1 MRIMIKI
8 KNLIVILMTIAAC
21 GCVFNDSCEA
31 YANAPRLTYE
41 QLTRQYPSMESY
53 VTTARKEIK
62 NNWYPPV
69 SSFENAATLIL
80 TIDKDGKL
88 INASIV
94 KSSNNDGFDNSLIE
108 AAKKVKYSPLP
119 EEVKQD
125 CVDIEMEFNMQ
136 RRHIS
141 K

>member
-1 MRIMIKI
+1 MRKI
-8 KNLIVILMTIAAC
+8 KNLIVILMTIVAC
-21 GCVFNDSCEA
+21 GCVFNNSCVEA
-31 YANAPRLTYE
+31 ANAPRLTYE

-53 VTTARKEIK
+53 VIKTRKSIK
-62 NNWYPPV
+62 NYWYPPV
-69 SSFENAATLIL
+69 SSFENSATLIL
-80 TIDKDGKL
+80 TIDKEGKL
-88 INASIV
+88 INSAIV
-94 KSSNNDGFDNSLIE
+94 KSSNDEGFDNSLIE

-136 RRHIS
+136 KRHIS

>member
-1 MRIMIKI
+1 MRKF
-8 KNLIVILMTIAAC
+8 KSLIVILMTIAAYSFIFNSD
-21 GCVFNDSCEA
+21 CVAS
-31 YANAPRLTYE
+31 ANTPRLTYE

-53 VTTARKEIK
+53 VINARKSIK
-62 NNWYPPV
+62 NNWYPPI
-69 SSFENAATLIL
+69 SSFENSATIIL

-88 INASIV
+88 LNAVIV
-94 KSSNNDGFDNSLIE
+94 KSSNNEGFDNSLTE